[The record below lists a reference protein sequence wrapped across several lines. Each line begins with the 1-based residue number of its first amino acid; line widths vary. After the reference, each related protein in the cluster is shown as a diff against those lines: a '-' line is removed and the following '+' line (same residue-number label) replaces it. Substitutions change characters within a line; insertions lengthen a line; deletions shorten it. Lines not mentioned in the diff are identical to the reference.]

1 MTPERGAPAGGEC
14 AIHRLIADI
23 CVVAEDHVLLVRYDD
38 TAGHDGHSGWFLPDA
53 LLEHGEP
60 PEQTAALL
68 LHRQAGIE
76 VTAPFLSHVESFI
89 GGGGRWHLAFH
100 YVAQLPARPR
110 VTPGPGV
117 REAAW
122 FDLVKLPSKKE
133 TAHGGW
139 ALQTI
144 REILLRASG

>member
-1 MTPERGAPAGGEC
+1 MTTDARETPAGDC
-14 AIHRLIADI
+14 TVHRLIADI

-38 TAGHDGHSGWFLPDA
+38 TAGHDGQPGWFLPDD

-60 PEQTAALL
+60 PEETAVRLLYRQT
-68 LHRQAGIE
+68 GIE
-76 VTAPFLSHVESFI
+76 APAPFLSHVESFI
-89 GGGGRWHLAFH
+89 GGRGRWHLAFH
-100 YVAQLPARPR
+100 YVAQLPNRPR
-110 VTPGPGV
+110 VTPGTGV

-122 FDLVKLPSKKE
+122 FDLVKLPPKKDV
-133 TAHGGW
+133 AHGGW